1 MESLRKPEVARCE
14 FCGCTDLQS
23 CPGEGCTWLETYR
36 VEGRWVCTSC
46 GGAARELFTDALE
59 NYLDPP
65 SPILLPGD
73 PEFEATIMEMRS
85 R

>member
-1 MESLRKPEVARCE
+1 MKSPTAQCE

-23 CPGEGCTWLETYR
+23 CPEGCEWLPLYR
-36 VEGRWVCTSC
+36 AEGRWVCTSC
-46 GGAARELFTDALE
+46 AAGARRGAFADALE
-59 NYLDPP
+59 AYVDPP

-73 PEFEATIMEMRS
+73 PEYEATIMEMHS